1 MGFMISRHPLT
12 SFFTSSSLIN
22 VRPIQV
28 FKVSSLGYNLVKLF
42 SKKENKTLQ
51 ILLSQ
56 SFCISTLTV
65 SKTVYSIRTHF
76 TTDFTDFTIQIYLFI
91 LPSGNEIITLRLR
104 SSSSLSLSLRDL
116 AF

>member
-76 TTDFTDFTIQIYLFI
+76 TIDFTDNSNLFI
-91 LPSGNEIITLRLR
+91 H
-104 SSSSLSLSLRDL
+104 SSVLEMKL
-116 AF
+116 